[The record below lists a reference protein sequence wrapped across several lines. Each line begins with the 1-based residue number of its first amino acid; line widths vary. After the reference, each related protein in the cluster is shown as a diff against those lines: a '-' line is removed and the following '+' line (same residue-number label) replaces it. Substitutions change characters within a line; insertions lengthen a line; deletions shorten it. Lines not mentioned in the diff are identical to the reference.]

1 MNSMWKTDAEYGL
14 EGSGIPSKIK
24 NIQKHEDF
32 LLNYAT
38 NQIRKFNNINIVGQ
52 AEKKTSVISFLIDD
66 THPFD
71 VGTLLDQMG
80 IAIRTGHHCT
90 QPLMDF
96 YEIPGTARVSLAFY
110 NTKEEIDYFMES
122 LKRVIRLL
130 S

>member
-1 MNSMWKTDAEYGL
+1 MEGTIWSGRINNLSFANEYLG
-14 EGSGIPSKIK
+14 
-24 NIQKHEDF
+24 N
-32 LLNYAT
+32 LNT
-38 NQIRKFNNINIVGQ
+38 KFNLRNL
-52 AEKKTSVISFLIDD
+52 SFLIDE

-110 NTKEEIDYFMES
+110 NSKEEIDYFMES